1 MGANV
6 DVIQR
11 VFAAFARRDF
21 ALLAELTDPDLEFYA
36 ATGREAGHD
45 GAYRG
50 RDGLREYLTDVARV
64 WEELRPEPREFR
76 ERDDLVVVT
85 GRVYAWGL
93 GRVVDTPAGWL
104 WRLRDGRVL
113 EGRVFDNE
121 QDALAAG
128 GLD

>member
-1 MGANV
+1 VGENV
-6 DVIQR
+6 EVVQR
-11 VFAAFARRDF
+11 VFAAFERRDF
-21 ALLAELTDPDLEFYA
+21 ALLAELTDPELVFWA
-36 ATGREAGHD
+36 VTGREAGHD

-50 RDGLREYLTDVARV
+50 RDGLREYLDDVARV

-76 ERDDLVVVT
+76 ERGDLVVVT

-128 GLD
+128 GLG

>member
-1 MGANV
+1 VGANV

-21 ALLAELTDPDLEFYA
+21 AALSELTDPDLEFWA
-36 ATGREAGHD
+36 VTGREAGRD

-50 RDGLREYLTDVARV
+50 RDGLRDYLADVAGV
-64 WEELRPEPREFR
+64 WEELRPEPREYR
-76 ERDDLVVVT
+76 ERGDLVVVT

-104 WRLRDGRVL
+104 WRLRDGRVV

-128 GLD
+128 GLS

>member
-6 DVIQR
+6 EVIER
-11 VFAAFARRDF
+11 IFSAFARRDF
-21 ALLAELTDPDLEFYA
+21 AVLADLTDPEFEFWA
-36 ATGREAGHD
+36 VTGREAGRD

-50 RDGLREYLTDVARV
+50 RDGLRDYLADVARV
-64 WEELRPEPREFR
+64 WEELRAEPRDYR
-76 ERDDLVVVT
+76 ERGDVVVVT

-104 WRLRDGRVL
+104 WRLRDGRVV

-128 GLD
+128 GLV

>member
-1 MGANV
+1 VGSNV
-6 DVIQR
+6 EVIQR

-21 ALLAELTDPDLEFYA
+21 ALLSELTDPELEFWA
-36 ATGREAGHD
+36 ETGREVGRGD
-45 GAYRG
+45 AYRG
-50 RDGLREYLTDVARV
+50 RNGLRDYLADVGRV
-64 WEELRPEPREFR
+64 WEELRAEPREFR
-76 ERDDLVVVT
+76 EQGDVVVVT

-121 QDALAAG
+121 QDALSAAG
-128 GLD
+128 LG

>member
-1 MGANV
+1 VGANV

-36 ATGREAGHD
+36 ATGREVGHD

>member
-1 MGANV
+1 VGANV

-36 ATGREAGHD
+36 ATGRVVGHD